1 MLIKSVG
8 ARKRELIFSKTDAD
22 NVLQRFIIYYY
33 LVFCCYVV
41 CKQ

>member
-1 MLIKSVG
+1 MLIKSVD
-8 ARKRELIFSKTDAD
+8 ARKNELIFGKTNVD
-22 NVLQRFIIYYY
+22 NILQRFMIYYY